1 MTIFRLILPLTF
13 FLLFSSAATAQQ
25 TGDSVFRFLELSGD
39 ARSAALGGAHAA
51 FIEPQSSQ
59 FISNPANLSRSK
71 TDELH
76 LSYLNHL
83 GDISFGTASYAFSI
97 PGYGTASASIR
108 FLNYGNM
115 TGYDQF
121 GNETGSAAANDLALT
136 AGFSDQLSESLSYGV
151 SVTGI
156 YSSLAGYQS
165 SAVSLSGGLLYNFA
179 DRETSIGLYLNNAG
193 TQLSTY
199 NGISEPLPLN
209 IAAGVVHRFEYLP
222 VRLHLT
228 LQRLNNW
235 NLDNPNDVED
245 PSFFQNLSRHVLGGA
260 EFLFGERITG
270 RIGYDYW
277 LHGQTQT
284 GKRIDGAGLSFG
296 VGIHLNRMDIDF
308 SRTSFSDMGSVVQLG
323 IGLPIRQF
331 L

>member
-1 MTIFRLILPLTF
+1 M
-13 FLLFSSAATAQQ
+13 AQQ
-25 TGDSVFRFLELSGD
+25 PGEHVFRFLELSSD

-51 FIEPQSSQ
+51 FIDPQSSQ
-59 FISNPANLSRSK
+59 FISNPALLSSSH
-71 TDELH
+71 TDRLH

-83 GDISFGTASYAFSI
+83 GDISFGTASYAFTI

-108 FLNYGNM
+108 YLNYGNM

-121 GNETGSAAANDLALT
+121 GNETGSAASNDLAFT
-136 AGFSDQLSESLSYGV
+136 AGFSNHLTESLSYGV
-151 SVTGI
+151 SITGI
-156 YSSLAGYQS
+156 HSSLAGYQS
-165 SAVSLSGGLLYNFA
+165 SALSVSGGLLYNFT
-179 DRETSIGLYLNNAG
+179 DRETSFGLYLNNAG

-199 NGISEPLPLN
+199 NGISESLPLN
-209 IAAGVVHRFEYLP
+209 IAAGVVHRFEYIPL
-222 VRLHLT
+222 RLHLT

-235 NLDNPNDVED
+235 NLENPNDTED
-245 PSFFQNLSRHVLGGA
+245 PSFFDNLSRHMLGGA

-284 GKRIDGAGLSFG
+284 GKRIDGAGLSLG
-296 VGIHLNRMDIDF
+296 VGIHFDRIDIDF

-323 IGLPIRQF
+323 IGLPVSQF